1 MAMPFMLLQAVL
13 LPLLSMP
20 LIAILGRR
28 IGRRVAWVSGAIL
41 AYTNLLLASA
51 MFSLW
56 SGAAPIVEEYAWT
69 NALFTLEFG
78 FSADGLSLPVAMI
91 VNLVCNAL
99 VIFSIEYLDHRV
111 HAIYN
116 RGSNSLNAFYYS
128 LFMLFSTGLLGIS
141 FATNLIEV
149 YIFLDFLLIPLY
161 FIMDHFGY
169 VTRHRVATM
178 CFLWGFIAGALFLLG
193 SVLAY
198 SQTGSFM
205 ISDLPA
211 LVGTPMA
218 FWAAFLM
225 LLGIL
230 VKLAVFGFHVWLP
243 WVHAEHPSCIAGVL
257 AVIVGIENYLI
268 ARIFIQQIPSIFEL
282 FSVPLM
288 AWALVTMVYGAYL
301 TLAQDDVKRL
311 YACSTIGQTA
321 YSLLGLASCTA
332 FGAAGGIF
340 YFLSH
345 SLGKAILFS
354 VAGIVVY
361 RTGTR
366 DMRQMGGLAKRMPM
380 TAALCIMGSMVLS
393 AMPPLS
399 GFPSEW
405 IMFVGIFQQGV
416 QGSVANLAIALV
428 GIFAT
433 FLTPVYTFWP
443 AMRIFFGP
451 LQPYHE
457 NVREAPL
464 TMLVPLLVLAAV
476 SLLIGIYP
484 EIITR
489 LLLPAFTGVP

>member
-1 MAMPFMLLQAVL
+1 
-13 LPLLSMP
+13 
-20 LIAILGRR
+20 
-28 IGRRVAWVSGAIL
+28 VAWVSGAIL

-230 VKLAVFGFHVWLP
+230 VKLAVFGSTSGCP
-243 WVHAEHPSCIAGVL
+243 GSTPS
-257 AVIVGIENYLI
+257 
-268 ARIFIQQIPSIFEL
+268 
-282 FSVPLM
+282 
-288 AWALVTMVYGAYL
+288 
-301 TLAQDDVKRL
+301 
-311 YACSTIGQTA
+311 
-321 YSLLGLASCTA
+321 
-332 FGAAGGIF
+332 
-340 YFLSH
+340 
-345 SLGKAILFS
+345 
-354 VAGIVVY
+354 
-361 RTGTR
+361 TR
-366 DMRQMGGLAKRMPM
+366 
-380 TAALCIMGSMVLS
+380 
-393 AMPPLS
+393 
-399 GFPSEW
+399 
-405 IMFVGIFQQGV
+405 
-416 QGSVANLAIALV
+416 
-428 GIFAT
+428 
-433 FLTPVYTFWP
+433 P
-443 AMRIFFGP
+443 A
-451 LQPYHE
+451 
-457 NVREAPL
+457 
-464 TMLVPLLVLAAV
+464 
-476 SLLIGIYP
+476 
-484 EIITR
+484 
-489 LLLPAFTGVP
+489 

>member
-1 MAMPFMLLQAVL
+1 MPFMLLQAVL
-13 LPLLSMP
+13 LPLISMP
-20 LIAILGRR
+20 LIAVLGRR
-28 IGRRVAWVSGAIL
+28 LGRRVAWVSGAIL
-41 AYTNLLLASA
+41 AYTNILLASA
-51 MFSLW
+51 MFDLW
-56 SGAAPIVEEYAWT
+56 NGSAPVVETYAWT
-69 NALFTLEFG
+69 NALFALEFG
-78 FSADGLSLPVAMI
+78 FSADGLSLPVALI
-91 VNLVCNAL
+91 ANLVCNAL
-99 VIFSIEYLDHRV
+99 VIFSTEYLDHRI

-116 RGSNSLNAFYYS
+116 RESNSLNAFYYS
-128 LFMLFSTGLLGIS
+128 LFMLFSTGLLGIA

-149 YIFLDFLLIPLY
+149 YIFLDILLIPLY

-211 LVGTPMA
+211 LVGTPLA
-218 FWAAFLM
+218 LWSALLM
-225 LLGIL
+225 LLGML

-257 AVIVGIENYLI
+257 AIIVGIENYLI
-268 ARIFIQQIPSIFEL
+268 ARIFVQQIPSIFEL
-282 FSVPLM
+282 FSLPLM
-288 AWALVTMVYGAYL
+288 VWAVVTMVYGAYL
-301 TLAQDDVKRL
+301 TLAQDDIKRL

-321 YSLLGLASCTA
+321 YSLLGLASCSA
-332 FGAAGGIF
+332 FGATGAVF
-340 YFLSH
+340 YFISH

-361 RTGTR
+361 RTGAR
-366 DMRQMGGLAKRMPM
+366 DMRQMGGLAKRMPV
-380 TAALCIMGSMVLS
+380 TATLCIVGSMILS
-393 AMPPLS
+393 AIPPFS

-405 IMFVGIFQQGV
+405 IMFVGIFQQGI
-416 QGSVANLAIALV
+416 QGSVAALAVAVL

-443 AMRIFFGP
+443 VMRIFFGP
-451 LQPYHE
+451 PRPDHE

-489 LLLPAFTGVP
+489 LLIPAFTGIP

>member
-1 MAMPFMLLQAVL
+1 MQIPYMLLQAVL
-13 LPLLSMP
+13 LPLLAMP
-20 LIAILGRR
+20 AIVLIGKR
-28 IGRRVAWVSGAIL
+28 IGRRVAWVSGAVL
-41 AYTNLLLASA
+41 AYTNLLLISA
-51 MFSLW
+51 MFDLW
-56 SGAAPIVEEYAWT
+56 NGAAPIVEEYAWT

-78 FSADGLSLPVAMI
+78 FSADGLSLPVAFV
-91 VNLVCNAL
+91 VNLICNAL

-111 HAIYN
+111 HSIYQ
-116 RGSNSLNAFYYS
+116 RESNPMNAFYYS

-141 FATNLIEV
+141 FSTNLVEV
-149 YIFLDFLLIPLY
+149 YVFLDILLIPLY

-178 CFLWGFIAGALFLLG
+178 CFLWGFVAGALFLMG
-193 SVLAY
+193 SILAY

-211 LVGTPMA
+211 LVGTPLA
-218 FWAAFLM
+218 FWASLLM

-282 FSVPLM
+282 FSLPLM
-288 AWALVTMVYGAYL
+288 VWALVTMIYGAYL
-301 TLAQDDVKRL
+301 TMAQDDVKRL

-332 FGAAGGIF
+332 FGAVGGIF

-416 QGSVANLAIALV
+416 QGSLVNLAIAVMGL
-428 GIFAT
+428 FAT

-443 AMRIFFGP
+443 VMRIFFGP
-451 LQPYHE
+451 PQPYAE

-464 TMLVPLLVLAAV
+464 TMLVPLLILAAV

-484 EIITR
+484 EIVTR
-489 LLLPAFTGVP
+489 LLVPIFSGIP